1 VNHSPTPSTAL
12 SIAVI
17 DTETGGFEP
26 ASDPLLQVAVILAT
40 VDDGGSV
47 EIDQEWASYVR
58 LSPPWKPY
66 GAQHIHGI
74 RRRSLIAA
82 PSEKRVITTVCDLIR
97 GRTVIAHN
105 IAFDMSFL
113 TAAATRHGRTL
124 EPAGT
129 ACTLEMS
136 RATDPAR
143 TMSHRL
149 GDISERFNIALTG
162 AHDALN
168 DARATLEVLHHLIRT
183 GSALLPA
190 DYASE

>member
-1 VNHSPTPSTAL
+1 MNTSTTSAPTRD
-12 SIAVI
+12 IAVI

-26 ASDPLLQVAVILAT
+26 TTDPLLQVAVILAT
-40 VDDGGSV
+40 VDTDGTVSV
-47 EIDQEWASYVR
+47 DREWASYVR

-66 GAQHIHGI
+66 GAKHIHGI
-74 RRRSLIAA
+74 RRRTLIAA
-82 PSEKRVITTVCDLIR
+82 PSEKRIINIVCDLIR
-97 GRTVIAHN
+97 GRAVIAHN

-124 EPAGT
+124 EPEGT

-143 TMSHRL
+143 SMSHRL
-149 GDISERFNIALTG
+149 SDVSERFNITLTG

-168 DARATLEVLHHLIRT
+168 DARATLEVLHHLIRN
-183 GSALLPA
+183 GSAFLPA

>member
-1 VNHSPTPSTAL
+1 MNNSTTSAPARD
-12 SIAVI
+12 IAVI

-26 ASDPLLQVAVILAT
+26 ASDPLLQVAVILASIDTDGT
-40 VDDGGSV
+40 VSV
-47 EIDQEWASYVR
+47 NREWTSYVR

-113 TAAATRHGRTL
+113 AAAATRHGRTL

-129 ACTLEMS
+129 ACTLDMS

-149 GDISERFNIALTG
+149 GDISERFNITLTG

-183 GSALLPA
+183 GSVLLPA